1 MSKQPWTLSNMP
13 NLTGKI
19 IIVTGGNSGLGASS
33 VKAFAE
39 KGATVILASRSLEK
53 GQKAKADIGLVSGS
67 IEVMQLDLQDFSS
80 IEKFA
85 AQFKS
90 EYSQLDVLLNNAG
103 IMMTPYSKTK
113 DGLEAQ
119 IGTNHF
125 GHFKLTGLL
134 LDILKNTPQSRVV
147 NVSSI
152 AHKRG
157 RMHFDNLMFDNGSG
171 YNPTKAYGQSKLAN
185 LHFTFELQR
194 FFEANNINSIA
205 VAAHPGVAMTNLAN
219 HLQNKLMFKI
229 LMPLAKGLFQS
240 AEGGALPQ
248 IRASVDANVKGAE
261 YYGPDGFQEI
271 KGNPVVVKALPH
283 ALVEADAKKL
293 WQLSEEITKTSF
305 Q

>member
-134 LDILKNTPQSRVV
+134 LDTLKNTPQSRVV